1 MTQTLEA
8 FVGNRSDAYRYALDQ
23 TQLDSINDYI
33 AELIEL
39 HVMRGDR
46 GDSIILAQTVNAYQ
60 AATAA
65 AVTNIMTQS
74 VVQTRNVEQTLM
86 SEPYRRRIA
95 YLRARV
101 FEEMRGFSDQTRTD
115 LARALADGIASGL
128 NPREIATQIR
138 DRLGVAHSRAL
149 RIARTEINNG
159 HRRAI
164 WDEDQQTQEEG
175 IKTRLMHVSALLA
188 TTRRSHASRH
198 GKVYSRQ
205 EVEEWYSRDGNAI
218 NCRCT
223 QVSVLTNDAGEPLSD
238 NLPVKLRKQASE
250 YLED

>member
-1 MTQTLEA
+1 MR
-8 FVGNRSDAYRYALDQ
+8 VGNRSDEYRYALDQ

-46 GDSIILAQTVNAYQ
+46 GDPIVLAQTVSAYQ

-74 VVQTRNVEQTLM
+74 VVQTRDVEQTLM
-86 SEPYRRRIA
+86 SDPYRKRIA

-101 FEEMRGFSDQTRTD
+101 FEEMRGFTDQTRTD
-115 LARALADGIASGL
+115 LARVLADGIASGL
-128 NPREIATQIR
+128 NPREIAKQVR
-138 DRLGVAHSRAL
+138 DRVGVAYSRAE
-149 RIARTEINNG
+149 RIAVTEINNA

-164 WDEDQQTQEEG
+164 WDEDQQTQEDG
-175 IKTRLMHVSALLA
+175 IKTGLLHISALLA
-188 TTRRSHASRH
+188 STRRTHAARH

-205 EVEEWYSRDGNAI
+205 EVEEWYSKDANSIR
-218 NCRCT
+218 CKCT
-223 QVSVLTNDAGEPLSD
+223 QVSVLLDDDGKPLSD
-238 NLPVKLRKQASE
+238 NLPSKLRKQGSD
-250 YLED
+250 YLDDK